1 MGWGSI
7 RGNLMMKS
15 KGSWQKG
22 MRMRVQIQMQK
33 VQLTYRF
40 RLYPKHE
47 QEERLL
53 ETLEL

>member
-1 MGWGSI
+1 LDGLGI
-7 RGNLMMKS
+7 HPGNLMMKS

-22 MRMRVQIQMQK
+22 MRVQMQK

-40 RLYPKHE
+40 RLYPKRE